1 MITLRKITL
10 VACVVTGF
18 GLPAMADDSK
28 ASMSQGAQEQL
39 TLSDQLIALGRERK
53 DALLIV
59 AGAHLRNNLTNDPIG
74 DVGAVPEKDVLLDEA
89 KTYAAGRED
98 LIGLLDDVE
107 ADNSRGCYNW
117 NGGTGSF
124 SCPSG
129 SQFAK

>member
-18 GLPAMADDSK
+18 GLPAMAEDT
-28 ASMSQGAQEQL
+28 SMSPGAQKQL
-39 TLSDQLIALGRERK
+39 ALSDQMIALGRERK

-74 DVGAVPEKDVLLDEA
+74 EVGAVPDKDALLDEA
-89 KTYAAGRED
+89 KTYAGGRED
-98 LIGLLDDVE
+98 LIGLLDDIA

-124 SCPSG
+124 SCPIG
-129 SQFAK
+129 SQFAR